1 MFFFLP
7 YGTDAPVY
15 YWPFATVGLIV
26 LNVLLFIVT
35 LAAPEQVEPLVL
47 AFGDGLHPFQWVS
60 NAFLH
65 AGFVHLAGN
74 MVFLWCFGLIVEG
87 KLGWYKMLAVYLGLA
102 AAEGAISQIIMLGGE
117 GGALGASGAIFG
129 LMAMSVIW
137 APENEIQCYFV
148 VFYFAVRVSEFEV
161 KVSVLVALF
170 LGFQILDAVL
180 SGMAMSSAVLHLLG
194 AGVGFPLAI
203 AMLKFGWVDCE
214 HWDLFSV
221 WSGRNTMT
229 PEERRAEEESK
240 PERIKQRAEEAQ
252 DRRDLATKQ
261 IRELIQSGQAL
272 FALRAHQRMA
282 RELPD
287 WSLSE
292 PDLLALIQCLHE
304 KKLWADSISPMAEYL
319 VRYSAK
325 APAVRL
331 KLAQILVVQEHRPAQ
346 ALKVLAKIDAAA
358 LDAHQRE
365 FYAKLRAKVRQLHEQ
380 NPYET
385 AEYEW

>member
-1 MFFFLP
+1 MPHAAGTVWNMFFFLP

-282 RELPD
+282 RELPTMEP
-287 WSLSE
+287 STPLSRRRRR
-292 PDLLALIQCLHE
+292 AISS
-304 KKLWADSISPMAEYL
+304 SISVSRWRVALARM
-319 VRYSAK
+319 VRRRVASTGFCK
-325 APAVRL
+325 
-331 KLAQILVVQEHRPAQ
+331 KS
-346 ALKVLAKIDAAA
+346 
-358 LDAHQRE
+358 
-365 FYAKLRAKVRQLHEQ
+365 
-380 NPYET
+380 
-385 AEYEW
+385 